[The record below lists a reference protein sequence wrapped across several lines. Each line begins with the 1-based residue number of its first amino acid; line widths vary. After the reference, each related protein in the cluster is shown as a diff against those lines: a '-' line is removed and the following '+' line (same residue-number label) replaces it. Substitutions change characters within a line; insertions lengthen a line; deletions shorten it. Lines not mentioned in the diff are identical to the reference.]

1 MALSWGSVVSGAT
14 KAVQGLGRKKDSKSK
29 DTSGKQM
36 AASITNKGSQ
46 AQGGAIVR
54 RERQVVTKVIPTQKL
69 VRSPNLSVESTGV
82 SSLDKVLDS
91 IDSKLVS
98 ITSTVRSISQS
109 KVKSERVEEVEIGKK
124 RKRMREKVLENTSK
138 FIRTLGSQVPKGM
151 KKTWDTIKNFL
162 TSIVLGSLVLYIIKQ
177 WDSIVVW
184 YEQAIEKIKELW
196 KALEPFAKGV
206 WDFFKKFTRF
216 TVDWTARLMGIKE
229 PDTKPIADNLKEIG
243 KKMEGIGE
251 LWKGFTGMIDKLRG
265 IEKSEKPD
273 TMEEGNLMPS
283 MHHDAPPPA
292 DPPPA
297 EVRSEETVSPKKVYD
312 YLISKGVSDNHAR
325 GMLANIQAESSFRP
339 GAIGDSGTSGGL
351 FQHHATRFNA
361 MKSFVGKDWKTNWQK
376 QIDFSLQEREGKA
389 YLKKQFSSPQEASKD
404 FTLNFEIP
412 ANANQ
417 KAKDRIKHLGTF
429 KLSQGLDSFTSYET
443 QSSNNTI
450 ILTSHDASSSS
461 GGEGEAI
468 LLPIPLQNSA
478 LDIASNLHQY
488 QLQTS

>member
-1 MALSWGSVVSGAT
+1 MP
-14 KAVQGLGRKKDSKSK
+14 
-29 DTSGKQM
+29 
-36 AASITNKGSQ
+36 
-46 AQGGAIVR
+46 AI
-54 RERQVVTKVIPTQKL
+54 P
-69 VRSPNLSVESTGV
+69 
-82 SSLDKVLDS
+82 
-91 IDSKLVS
+91 
-98 ITSTVRSISQS
+98 
-109 KVKSERVEEVEIGKK
+109 
-124 RKRMREKVLENTSK
+124 
-138 FIRTLGSQVPKGM
+138 
-151 KKTWDTIKNFL
+151 
-162 TSIVLGSLVLYIIKQ
+162 
-177 WDSIVVW
+177 
-184 YEQAIEKIKELW
+184 
-196 KALEPFAKGV
+196 
-206 WDFFKKFTRF
+206 
-216 TVDWTARLMGIKE
+216 
-229 PDTKPIADNLKEIG
+229 
-243 KKMEGIGE
+243 
-251 LWKGFTGMIDKLRG
+251 
-265 IEKSEKPD
+265 
-273 TMEEGNLMPS
+273 
-283 MHHDAPPPA
+283 PPPA
-292 DPPPA
+292 G
-297 EVRSEETVSPKKVYD
+297 EVRQQSSIPPKDVYD
-312 YLISKGVSDNHAR
+312 YLISKGVADNHAR

-450 ILTSHDASSSS
+450 ILTSPAASSSS
-461 GGEGEAI
+461 GGEGKAI